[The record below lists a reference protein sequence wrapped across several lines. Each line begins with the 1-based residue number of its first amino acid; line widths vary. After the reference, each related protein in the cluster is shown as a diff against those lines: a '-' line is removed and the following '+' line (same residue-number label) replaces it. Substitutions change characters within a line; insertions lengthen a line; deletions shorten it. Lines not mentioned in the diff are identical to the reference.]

1 MNHTKEEL
9 EKKLEEK
16 AGKDEEFRERLIND
30 PRGTVEETFWIRI
43 PDDQEITVS
52 NEKGGKIKVSLP
64 FINRIINKGDSHC
77 MES

>member
-52 NEKGGKIKVSLP
+52 KERG
-64 FINRIINKGDSHC
+64 
-77 MES
+77 